1 MPTRQSV
8 LALYGAA
15 SDGLAKLDF
24 ESTRGRAREA
34 HGIRTAAREMLGLT
48 GSAGERGLYRELL
61 RYFNRP
67 EQRVGD
73 EPVSAATP
81 EEIRDDLLAGE
92 ALPPSWAARAIDA
105 AYVRDRTSDFLG
117 ESEDTTPRLLAPALS
132 AAPAGTEGSNRS
144 SRLGFNRSSRVE
156 STFAQQI
163 SDELRSD
170 ARSALDLRTAM
181 VKYSGTISSAVAR
194 QDIKPVLRKVKGEY
208 CAVVTTEAYW
218 DDIGFNELKLA
229 INPDNWDKYYA
240 NFFCAMTPLADK
252 DSGWTRV
259 REEVSGECDRY
270 RLRTALK
277 FWSGL
282 RGKGMF
288 LNYDLDSDRYGTDSL
303 VLVDNGYLWI
313 EPQDPDNPGNGV
325 HVRTSKQL
333 LISGM
338 SATAMTAMASTMGWA
353 TNAADMFYNAVQ
365 YSASKGA
372 VPLAAF
378 EVSKPDSAEKPKPDL
393 STAWPVIV
401 PHVPGDIRDEMCRDT
416 TEIVKDALDTAYDFA
431 GDYAGKW
438 KNGIDLPD
446 FEDLSQT
453 AADDVKEFSIKVFEK
468 ATENFRPK
476 PATKGP

>member
-24 ESTRGRAREA
+24 ESTSGRAREA
-34 HGIRTAAREMLGLT
+34 HGIRQAAREMLGLT
-48 GSAGERGLYRELL
+48 GSAGERGVYRELL

-67 EQRVGD
+67 EHRISD
-73 EPVSAATP
+73 EPVSASSLDQ
-81 EEIRDDLLAGE
+81 IRDDLLEGE

-105 AYVRDRTSDFLG
+105 AFVLDRTSDFLEG
-117 ESEDTTPRLLAPALS
+117 DDEQTPRLLGPALTT
-132 AAPAGTEGSNRS
+132 APAGPDVLNNS
-144 SRLGFNRSSRVE
+144 SRLGLNDSSRLE
-156 STFAQQI
+156 STRANEI
-163 SDELRSD
+163 SRALRAD
-170 ARSALDLRTAM
+170 VRSAVDLRDAM
-181 VKYSGTISSAVAR
+181 FALSGEISSAVAK

-208 CAVVTTEAYW
+208 CAVVTTESYW
-218 DDIGFNELKLA
+218 DDIEFNDLKSA
-229 INPDNWDKYYA
+229 INPDNWDRYYA

-252 DSGWTRV
+252 ESGWTRV
-259 REEVSGECDRY
+259 REEVSGQCDRY

-288 LNYDLDSDRYGTDSL
+288 LNYDLDSDRHGTDSL

-313 EPQDPDNPGNGV
+313 EPQDPNNPGNGV

-353 TNAADMFYNAVQ
+353 TNATDMFHNAAH
-365 YSASKGA
+365 YSDSKKG
-372 VPLAAF
+372 PLAAF
-378 EVSKPDSAEKPKPDL
+378 EASKPDSAEKPKADL
-393 STAWPVIV
+393 STTWPVIV

-416 TEIVKDALDTAYDFA
+416 TEILKEAFDTAYDFA
-431 GDYAGKW
+431 GDYAAKW
-438 KNGIDLPD
+438 KDGIDLPD
-446 FEDLSQT
+446 FEGLSQT
-453 AADDVKEFSIKVFEK
+453 AANDVKDFSIKVFDK